1 MGKRLEAVYE
11 NGVLR
16 LLEPVDLEEHQQ
28 VTVTIEENGGPST
41 THAEGALDESP
52 MPANGAELVAY
63 WEKKGLMGTRPDIT
77 DSVAYARALRR
88 QAETRHSQCGPTCTA
103 APPL

>member
-28 VTVTIEENGGPST
+28 VTVTIEENGGSST
-41 THAEGALDESP
+41 THAEGASDGSS

-63 WEKKGLMGTRPDIT
+63 WEKKGLIGTRPDIT
-77 DSVAYARALRR
+77 DSVAHARALRR
-88 QAETRHSQCGPTCTA
+88 QAETRHS
-103 APPL
+103 

>member
-16 LLEPVDLEEHQQ
+16 LLEPVNLEEHQQ
-28 VTVTIEENGGPST
+28 VTVTIEENGGSST
-41 THAEGALDESP
+41 THVEAASDESS

-63 WEKKGLMGTRPDIT
+63 WKKKGLIGTRPDIT

-88 QAETRHSQCGPTCTA
+88 QAETRHS
-103 APPL
+103 